1 MCNDLNRKRKLLQFV
16 YLGVAMIFLGLHGCA
31 SAPRKAAQ
39 EPKAVTPSRVEAI
52 RVQSVNAS
60 ETRVEVV
67 GSQPLPY
74 TAFKLT
80 DPPRVVMD
88 IQGIPE
94 TQVLQTKQ
102 VNDGKVKQI
111 SIEKYNA
118 EKNTTRVVVLLARA
132 MDYAITKEDNS
143 LIVDLHTLTA
153 AETQTKKAAEKQP
166 VEASAETNASV
177 EKKPVSEPRIF
188 FKPEKDHQVQVLGVD
203 FAMLQAGKSRLT
215 ITTSE
220 KGVYDLQR
228 IGPKGIRLNLED
240 ATIPPLLM
248 RRLDATYFKGAV
260 DRVKANLLPEKKM
273 VSLDITLREMVPFH
287 IDQTDSTIYID
298 FGKTTVGPKEKNLVP
313 MALTESETRTS
324 VLHSG
329 KPATMMRLSPP
340 MERRHAAR
348 KKYVGAPM
356 TMDFVNADVT
366 NILRLIGEVSNLNI
380 IWGPEVKGKV
390 SMRLRH
396 VPWDQALDLVLENND
411 LGMRREGNV
420 IWVTTAT
427 KIAKIEA
434 EEKKK
439 RDEAEAELKKRLE
452 AQKEAIKT
460 EPLKTAY
467 LTVNYVDVDSIKK
480 LIDENVKG
488 PRGKLSVDSANKTII
503 MTDTAANIKAAK
515 ELKERQDKP
524 VKQVM
529 IEARIVEARTSF
541 SRELGV
547 NWSGSYQTQH
557 DPWGST
563 GNGTYGYNFSTNLT
577 IPTTEATAAG
587 VSFVNTAATKLLNAQ
602 IALAETDGEVK
613 TLSAPKVVTR
623 DTVKAIIKQGTKIVI
638 PSGTDSNGN
647 TTYQQVDAAL
657 KLEVT
662 PKITPNNMVVMNID
676 VSDDSPDYANARG
689 DNVPINTK
697 NAQTEMMIASG
708 DTVVIGGIYKE
719 DKSKTVTGTP
729 WLQDVPILG
738 WLFKDRAT
746 TADRSE
752 LLIFLTPTVVSAPGQ
767 M

>member
-1 MCNDLNRKRKLLQFV
+1 MYNDLNRKRKLLQFV

-39 EPKAVTPSRVEAI
+39 EPKAVTPRVEAI
-52 RVQSVNAS
+52 RIQSVNAS

-88 IQGIPE
+88 VQGIPE
-94 TQVLQTKQ
+94 SQVLQTKQ

-111 SIEKYNA
+111 SIEKYNSNN
-118 EKNTTRVVVLLARA
+118 NTTKVVVLLARA
-132 MDYAITKEDNS
+132 MDYTITKEGRS
-143 LIVDLHTLTA
+143 LIVDLHSLTA
-153 AETQTKKAAEKQP
+153 AESQTKETPEEKP
-166 VEASAETNASV
+166 VQARAETNASM

-215 ITTSE
+215 ITTSK
-220 KGVYDLQR
+220 KGTYDLQR

-260 DRVKANLLPEKKM
+260 DRVKANLLPEKKQ

-287 IDQTDSTIYID
+287 IDQTNSTIYID
-298 FGKTTVGPKEKNLVP
+298 FGKTAVGPREKNLVP
-313 MALTESETRTS
+313 MALTESEKRTS
-324 VLHSG
+324 TLHSES
-329 KPATMMRLSPP
+329 PASMMKLSAP
-340 MERRHAAR
+340 MKDRRTVW

-420 IWVTTAT
+420 IWVTTRT
-427 KIAKIEA
+427 KLTQIET

-439 RDEAEAELKKRLE
+439 REQEEAERKKRLE
-452 AQKEAIKT
+452 AQKEAKAT
-460 EPLKTAY
+460 EPLVTEY

-503 MTDTAANIKAAK
+503 MTDTASNIKAAE

-524 VKQVM
+524 IKQVM

-557 DPWGST
+557 DPWGGT
-563 GNGTYGYNFSTNLT
+563 GDGTYGYNFSTNLVL
-577 IPTTEATAAG
+577 PTTEATMAG

-602 IALAETDGEVK
+602 IALAETEGEVK

-623 DTVKAIIKQGTKIVI
+623 DTIKAIIKQGTKIVI

-719 DKSKTVTGTP
+719 NKSKTESGTP
-729 WLQDVPILG
+729 WLRDVPILG
-738 WLFKDRAT
+738 WLFKDRGT
-746 TADRSE
+746 TSERSE
-752 LLIFLTPTVVSAPGQ
+752 LLIFLTPTVVSVPGR